1 MAIDLVPP
9 ESCGEIL
16 KLSEKLRTLAR
27 SDRDAGLDKLQGV
40 ATMMYAAREAY
51 RIKAGEVDCFA
62 TKTVS
67 TKRKAIKSKKKS
79 RHDGTDEDD
88 P

>member
-51 RIKAGEVDCFA
+51 QIKTGEADAFEIKA
-62 TKTVS
+62 VS
-67 TKRKAIKSKKKS
+67 SKRKPIKSKKKS
-79 RHDGTDEDD
+79 RPDDTDEDD
-88 P
+88 S